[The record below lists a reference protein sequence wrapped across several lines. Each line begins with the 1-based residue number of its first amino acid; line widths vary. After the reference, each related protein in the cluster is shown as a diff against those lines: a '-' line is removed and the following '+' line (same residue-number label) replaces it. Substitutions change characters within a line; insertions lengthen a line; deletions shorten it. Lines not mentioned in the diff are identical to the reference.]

1 MPPSLTS
8 LHSATGT
15 RDGMGALAN
24 AWSCH
29 TPLMTQKAFSL
40 TAAVGTDNEVKIT
53 KLDASRVY
61 STRTAVRVQ
70 EIANH
75 WRRDERHNAAV
86 AIFNPRDPGR
96 TPLVSGSSVPN
107 RE

>member
-1 MPPSLTS
+1 
-8 LHSATGT
+8 
-15 RDGMGALAN
+15 
-24 AWSCH
+24 
-29 TPLMTQKAFSL
+29 MTQKAFSL

-53 KLDASRVY
+53 RLDASRVY
-61 STRTAVRVQ
+61 GSRTAVRVQ

-75 WRRDERHNAAV
+75 WRRDERH
-86 AIFNPRDPGR
+86 